1 MGRQTAPQIDVVAGI
16 IVDPDNRVL
25 IAKRPDHL
33 DQGGLWEFPGGKREA
48 GESSTQALTREL
60 YEELDIVVER
70 SVPAIAQIH
79 EYPNKIV
86 NLEFFEIL
94 KWRGA
99 ARGKEGQ
106 AVRWVPKKQLTQF
119 AFPPANVPVLNALRL
134 PRAVL
139 CLSAPITYN
148 DQLKKLECCLQ
159 MGFSTVVFSA
169 RALLPTEQHHQCEQ
183 IYNLCEKYG
192 GQLILDCPLE
202 MLVDFPRAG
211 LYLKTQMNERPK
223 QRPVSNERMLVCEC
237 HSFDE
242 LTQAKML
249 QADAA
254 FFPLD
259 GMTDAQSSQ
268 NKTIYQ
274 EFFKQLNFPLMALSE
289 FNSHALYKALNI
301 GCYGIA
307 ICTNDWESTPLKS
320 IQSCFDEIS
329 ASLNSF
335 PGGEQ
340 LKIRE
345 L

>member
-1 MGRQTAPQIDVVAGI
+1 MGRSTAPQIDVVAGI
-16 IVDPDNRVL
+16 IVDPENRIL

-48 GESSTQALTREL
+48 GESSTEALAREL

-106 AVRWVPKKQLTQF
+106 SVRWVPKDQLTQF
-119 AFPPANVPVLNALRL
+119 AFPPANVPVLSALRL
-134 PRAVL
+134 PRAVV
-139 CLSAPITYN
+139 CLSAPITHN
-148 DQLKKLECCLQ
+148 DQLKKLEYCLH

-169 RALLPTEQHHQCEQ
+169 REVLPAAQHRQCQQ
-183 IYNLCEKYG
+183 IYDLCEKYG

-211 LYLKTQMNERPK
+211 LYLKPQMYELPK
-223 QRPVSNERMLVCEC
+223 QRPVSNDRMLVCEC
-237 HSFDE
+237 HSLEE

-259 GMTDAQSSQ
+259 RMTNVRSSQ
-268 NKTIYQ
+268 NTTIYQ
-274 EFFKQLNFPLMALSE
+274 EFFKQLNFPLMALSD
-289 FNSHALYKALNI
+289 FNSHELYSALNI

-307 ICTNDWESTPLKS
+307 ICANDWESTPLKT
-320 IQSCFDEIS
+320 IQSSFDEIN
-329 ASLNSF
+329 ASLKSF
-335 PGGEQ
+335 PGGEY
-340 LKIRE
+340 LKMP
-345 L
+345 